1 MITVE
6 SMGLVSV
13 PAWARL
19 QRQAI
24 AAMNDAGFAFVERYT
39 RADGSLVWRDE
50 WPGMDGSDDGYESF
64 ASFPLFYALGG
75 GACLHELSR
84 KEWEAI
90 TKQFTGYGQIWRE
103 YDAYYDWMHHG
114 ESNLLIYGF
123 GLADPQVAID
133 CERSLRFAALYMGDD
148 PEADNWDPVRR
159 MIRSPINGSR
169 GPRFHMTAEDW
180 VTHRPI
186 LADYLSPY
194 EDVPGTGADQDP
206 MALANWNDDT
216 VFAAVL
222 ERMNQRM
229 ARGDVPLNLTATG
242 LITHAFLYTG
252 DEKYRQW
259 VLDYLGAWRERT
271 EANGGITP
279 DNVGPDGTIGECMDG
294 KWWGGY
300 YGWRWPHG
308 AFSILEPL
316 LIAGSNALLLTGD
329 PSHLDLVRDQ
339 FKRLLALGRMENGV
353 FVIPSRHGDTG
364 WFDYRPPDPR
374 YLIHLH
380 FLTGAK
386 EDLELLHRFAG
397 RENWSHE
404 GGFGK
409 GGQVVPRPW
418 SLFAEGKDP
427 DYPVTAMEATLRE
440 IERRLEVMQTDDGDP
455 AEWDV
460 HHWQDINPVV
470 CEPLL
475 QLTTGT
481 PGIVYHGGLCHA
493 RLRHFD
499 PVNRRPGLPDSV
511 AALVS
516 RVQPDSVDLELVN
529 THGSEIREVVVQ
541 AGAFGEHRFTGIH
554 VSGAPAPAQCKGE
567 AGDRCF
573 RAVLGPSSELTL
585 HLSMRLHA
593 GTPGYAFPQG
603 LGGPET
609 D

>member
-6 SMGLVSV
+6 STGPGPI

-24 AAMNDAGFAFVERYT
+24 AAMNEAAPAFVRRYT
-39 RADGSLVWRDE
+39 NADGTLVWRDE

-75 GACLHELSR
+75 SPEVHELSR
-84 KEWEAI
+84 KEWNAI
-90 TKQFTGYGQIWRE
+90 TRQFTGYGQIWRE
-103 YDAYYDWMHHG
+103 FDAYYDWMHHG
-114 ESNLLIYGF
+114 EGNLCHYYF
-123 GLADPQVAID
+123 GLADPKVAID
-133 CERSLRFAALYMGDD
+133 RERALRFAAMYMGED
-148 PEADNWDPVRR
+148 PEADNWDAERR
-159 MIRSPINGSR
+159 MIRSPITGSR
-169 GPRFHMTAEDW
+169 GPRFRMTAEDW

-194 EDVPGTGADQDP
+194 EDVPGTGADRNP
-206 MALANWNDDT
+206 MALANWNDDVIFT
-216 VFAAVL
+216 AVL
-222 ERMNQRM
+222 ERMNERM
-229 ARGDVPLNLTATG
+229 ARGDVPLNLTATS
-242 LITHAFLYTG
+242 LITHAFLHTG
-252 DEKYRQW
+252 EEEYRAW

-279 DNVGPDGTIGECMDG
+279 DNIGPSGRIGECMNG

-329 PSHLDLVRDQ
+329 RSHLDLARSQ
-339 FKRLLALGRMENGV
+339 YERLLALGKVENGV
-353 FVIPSRHGDTG
+353 YVVPTRHGDAG
-364 WFDYRPPDPR
+364 WFDYRRPDPR

-380 FLTGAK
+380 FLTGADRDR
-386 EDLELLHRFAG
+386 ERLLGMAG
-397 RENWSHE
+397 RESWSSE
-404 GGFGK
+404 FAFGK

-418 SLFAEGKDP
+418 SIFAECGDP
-427 DYPVTAMEATLRE
+427 GYPEAAMRQTLRE
-440 IERRLEVMQTDDGDP
+440 IDRRLEVMRTDDGDP

-460 HHWQDINPVV
+460 HHWQDISPVV

-493 RLRHFD
+493 RIRHFD

-516 RVQPDSVDLELVN
+516 RIQPGGIDLELVN
-529 THGSEIREVVVQ
+529 THTTGTREVIVQ
-541 AGAFGEHRFTGIH
+541 AGAFGEHLFTGIATT
-554 VSGAPAPAQCKGE
+554 GTPDPARFEIPEGCPS
-567 AGDRCF
+567 F
-573 RAVLGPSSELTL
+573 RAVLRPLTVLRLELAMHLFARSPS
-585 HLSMRLHA
+585 
-593 GTPGYAFPQG
+593 YALPWDAQRG
-603 LGGPET
+603 RQL
-609 D
+609 